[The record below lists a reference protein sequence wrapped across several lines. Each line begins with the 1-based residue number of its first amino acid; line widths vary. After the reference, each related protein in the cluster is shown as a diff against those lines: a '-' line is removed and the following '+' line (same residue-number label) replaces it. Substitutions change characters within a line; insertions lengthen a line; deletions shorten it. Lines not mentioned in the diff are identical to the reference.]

1 MTRKAALAG
10 NPNCGKTTLFNALT
24 GSDLRVGNW
33 PGVTVEKREA
43 TFDINGL
50 NAVLTDLP
58 GAYSLEPYSIEETV
72 TRDYLLSDECE
83 VVINI
88 VDAMNLERGL
98 YLTSQLLRLRK
109 PVILCVNMS
118 DELESEGGR
127 LDSAALS
134 KFLGCP
140 VVMLSARRRTGF
152 DELFS
157 DLYSAFTEPN
167 LPPSPNFIESDTEA
181 HKWIALALKSADY
194 SKRASG
200 RGDITERLDKI
211 FTGKYT
217 AFPIL
222 LLTLSVM
229 FMLAFGPVGRLLTD
243 FTELVINGMGA
254 LISNAVSGLPEW
266 TRSFISDGVFAGAGG
281 VMCFLPQI
289 LILFAF
295 MAIIEDTGYMARA
308 AFVTDRLLKKIGL
321 SGRSAI
327 PMLMGLGCTTTAAAL
342 ARSVENERDRRLTVM
357 LTPCMSCA
365 AKLPVYTAVAVACF
379 PNFAWTAILSL
390 YALGVLVMGVLGLVY
405 KKAAFKSGETQF
417 LMELPTYRLPVF
429 SAVMRRIKIRTV
441 DFIKRA
447 GSVIV
452 LLSAVMWF
460 FRYFDPSLSP
470 AASMDESIIAKV
482 GMWLAPIFKPLGFGS
497 WQAVA
502 GLFSGLVAKEGVL
515 STLQVLFRAPNAA
528 ALTSSIA
535 ANLSGAAGGYAYLAF
550 ILLYPPC
557 CSAIAAIR
565 RELRSRRLLLIM
577 LAAQTISA
585 YIVSLVLY
593 NALRLFGL

>member
-33 PGVTVEKREA
+33 PGVTVEKRDA
-43 TFDINGL
+43 AFDINGL
-50 NAVLTDLP
+50 SAVLTDLP

-83 VVINI
+83 VVVNI

-98 YLTSQLLRLRK
+98 YMTSQLLHLKK

-118 DELESEGGR
+118 DELENEGGR
-127 LDSAALS
+127 LDTDALS
-134 KFLGCP
+134 DFLGCP
-140 VVMLSARRRTGF
+140 VVMLSARKRTGF

-157 DLYSAFTEPN
+157 NLYNAFTDPN
-167 LPPSPNFIESDTEA
+167 PPPPPDFKEGDTEA
-181 HKWIALALKSADY
+181 HKWIATALKRADY
-194 SKRASG
+194 SKRAAG
-200 RGDITERLDKI
+200 RGDITEKLDRV

-222 LLTLSVM
+222 LLTLSLM
-229 FMLAFGPVGRLLTD
+229 FMLAFGSVGRLLTD
-243 FTELVINGMGA
+243 FTEMLINGAGTLLSGA
-254 LISNAVSGLPEW
+254 VAGLPEW
-266 TRSFISDGVFAGAGG
+266 TRSFIMDGVFAGAGG

-295 MAIIEDTGYMARA
+295 MAVIEDTGYMARA

-321 SGRSAI
+321 SGRSTI

-342 ARSVENERDRRLTVM
+342 ARSVESERDRRLTVM

-365 AKLPVYTAVAVACF
+365 AKLPVYAAVTVACF

-390 YALGVLVMGVLGLVY
+390 YALGVLVMAALGLIY
-405 KKAAFKSGETQF
+405 KKTAFKAGETQF
-417 LMELPTYRLPVF
+417 LMELPAYRLPVLK
-429 SAVMRRIKIRTV
+429 AVARRLKIRTL

-447 GSVIV
+447 GGVIV

-470 AASMDESIIAKV
+470 AASMDESMIARA
-482 GMWLAPIFKPLGFGS
+482 GMWLAPLFRPLGFGS

-515 STLQVLFRAPNAA
+515 STLQVLYRAPNAA

-535 ANLSGAAGGYAYLAF
+535 SDLSGAAGGYSYLAF

-565 RELRSRRLLLIM
+565 RELRSRKLLLTM
-577 LAAQTISA
+577 LAAQTVSA
-585 YIVSLVLY
+585 YLVSLAMY
-593 NALRLFGL
+593 NILRLCGL